1 MTCVLQ
7 VNTIIQIEYLDFAP
21 AMTMPIERKE
31 RWMPDEEMIEVA
43 KCLSFDSF
51 VDFLESDSS
60 DGCQAG
66 LKHVVFH
73 RP

>member
-7 VNTIIQIEYLDFAP
+7 VNTIIQIEYLVFAP
-21 AMTMPIERKE
+21 AMKMPIERKD
-31 RWMPDEEMIEVA
+31 RWMPDEEKSCRLTLE
-43 KCLSFDSF
+43 SF
-51 VDFLESDSS
+51 VGDFRESDSS
-60 DGCQAG
+60 DGSQAG